1 MIEKERASRWDKK
14 HKCHLSHKLC
24 QPTFKTVGCFI
35 YLCDVKM
42 LSKKIC
48 LSLLFFAFAIVAH
61 AQCSM
66 CTKTAQQ
73 LGEKPAAGLNSGI
86 IYLMLAPFAIIGV
99 IAYRWWKSESGKSS
113 N

>member
-1 MIEKERASRWDKK
+1 
-14 HKCHLSHKLC
+14 
-24 QPTFKTVGCFI
+24 
-35 YLCDVKM
+35 M

-48 LSLLFFAFAIVAH
+48 LSLLFFALVFVAN

-86 IYLMLAPFAIIGV
+86 LYLMLAPFAIIGV
-99 IAYRWWKSESGKSS
+99 IAYRWWKSESGKSG

>member
-1 MIEKERASRWDKK
+1 
-14 HKCHLSHKLC
+14 
-24 QPTFKTVGCFI
+24 
-35 YLCDVKM
+35 M
-42 LSKKIC
+42 LSKKTF
-48 LSLLFFAFAIVAH
+48 LTFLFFVLAIVAH

-86 IYLMLAPFAIIGV
+86 LYLMLAPFAIIGI
-99 IAYRWWKSESGKSS
+99 IAYRWWKNESGRPG